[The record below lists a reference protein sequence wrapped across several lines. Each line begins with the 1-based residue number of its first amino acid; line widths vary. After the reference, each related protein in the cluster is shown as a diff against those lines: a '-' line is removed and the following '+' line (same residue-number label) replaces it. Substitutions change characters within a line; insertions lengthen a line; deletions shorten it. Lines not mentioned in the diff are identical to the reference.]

1 MPHESPQVMDGL
13 FPRSSNAACGFPALR
28 SPTGFIAGI
37 RRLGNM
43 SVLHAPI
50 PPWRRDTA
58 CSEGSWL
65 CRCLVGLRQFTNR
78 HLLRQA
84 HQKSGSFPPP
94 ALPGFIGRTTLSD
107 SRADRRPI
115 ASLRPLPSPDTGLP
129 QLPGPPFQHAVPTTP
144 MDRNGCVC
152 RLLPRPLGPSP
163 FLRRVG
169 VHHFT
174 FGACSGFT
182 RVTACWIARPPKA
195 VFVTRLQSSWLPNQ
209 TAVMSVFKG
218 YECGIPPRRFPPVA
232 SSDAG
237 MRGGGR
243 ALSDG

>member
-1 MPHESPQVMDGL
+1 
-13 FPRSSNAACGFPALR
+13 
-28 SPTGFIAGI
+28 
-37 RRLGNM
+37 M